1 MFSPVRLFCSNAITR
16 SLKCATNKIAI
27 RHSSNLQGRLDAA
40 RQVLLQNTNYLAAL
54 NEEAEKLAVKPFSR
68 DAFEALAKRLFPVN
82 TEDKD
87 IIQIRNLAQIEQMLK
102 AYDQQDLANFNNT
115 AWGAIQ
121 AASDVASHPMSW
133 RNTKTPA
140 SFTAVIN
147 ELPLLEAVWSA
158 VEEAA

>member
-1 MFSPVRLFCSNAITR
+1 MFPINA
-16 SLKCATNKIAI
+16 
-27 RHSSNLQGRLDAA
+27 
-40 RQVLLQNTNYLAAL
+40 
-54 NEEAEKLAVKPFSR
+54 
-68 DAFEALAKRLFPVN
+68 
-82 TEDKD
+82 EDKD